1 MTEGTM
7 RQRGVS
13 RSGWT
18 RLVTALSASLLAATA
33 WAQSQPKLPV
43 PLPTPKTSGSPATP
57 AQTQTPAPSAASPAP
72 APPATGAPAA
82 SGGPRDPF
90 EPLVRKLE
98 PGEGGQEVSNLKL
111 VGVLWDTKDADSIR
125 ALVETPDGLG
135 YYLRLN
141 EEKFG
146 GKVVAVERD
155 RVRFVVREELPGRA
169 GTRER
174 TVELRL
180 AKPDGQ

>member
-1 MTEGTM
+1 MMHRPGLS
-7 RQRGVS
+7 RLGGV
-13 RSGWT
+13 
-18 RLVTALSASLLAATA
+18 RLAPVLVASLVAGVA
-33 WAQSQPKLPV
+33 WAQSQPKLPT
-43 PLPTPKTSGSPATP
+43 PLPVPKT
-57 AQTQTPAPSAASPAP
+57 AP
-72 APPATGAPAA
+72 APPASTPPAPAPEPRA
-82 SGGPRDPF
+82 TTAPAPGGVRDPF

-98 PGEGGQEVSNLKL
+98 PGEERKVQEVANLKL
-111 VGVLWDTKDADSIR
+111 VGIVWDVKDSEAIR

-155 RVRFVVREELPGRA
+155 RVRFVIRENVPGV

-174 TVELRL
+174 SVELRL
-180 AKPDGQ
+180 PKPDGQ

>member
-1 MTEGTM
+1 M
-7 RQRGVS
+7 RLPGLF
-13 RSGWT
+13 RSGW
-18 RLVTALSASLLAATA
+18 LQLATAVAASFLAAGA
-33 WAQSQPKLPV
+33 WAQSQPKFPTPLPV
-43 PLPTPKTSGSPATP
+43 PKTLEPST
-57 AQTQTPAPSAASPAP
+57 TPAPAAP
-72 APPATGAPAA
+72 AAPATSAPAAGAPAA
-82 SGGPRDPF
+82 GGARDPF
-90 EPLVRKLE
+90 EPLVRKVE
-98 PGEGGQEVSNLKL
+98 PGEERRVQEVANLRL
-111 VGVLWDTKDADSIR
+111 VGVVWDVRDTDAIR

-155 RVRFVVREELPGRA
+155 RVRFVIREDVPGA

-180 AKPDGQ
+180 ARPDGQ

>member
-1 MTEGTM
+1 M
-7 RQRGVS
+7 RLRGLS
-13 RSGWT
+13 RSGWA
-18 RLVTALSASLLAATA
+18 RLVTALVASLLAAAA
-33 WAQSQPKLPV
+33 WAQSQPKFPV
-43 PLPTPKTSGSPATP
+43 PLPVPK
-57 AQTQTPAPSAASPAP
+57 AP
-72 APPATGAPAA
+72 APTAAPAPTRGAPARRRRRRPRGA
-82 SGGPRDPF
+82 PATAGPRDPF
-90 EPLVRKLE
+90 EPLVRKAE
-98 PGEGGQEVSNLKL
+98 PGEERRIQEVANLKL
-111 VGVLWDTKDADSIR
+111 VGVVWDTKDADAIR

-155 RVRFVVREELPGRA
+155 RVRFVVREEVPGA

>member
-1 MTEGTM
+1 M
-7 RQRGVS
+7 RLGGVS
-13 RSGWT
+13 RSGGI
-18 RLVTALSASLLAATA
+18 RLVTALAASLLVTQA
-33 WAQSQPKLPV
+33 WAQSQPKFPTPLPV
-43 PLPTPKTSGSPATP
+43 PKAPAAP
-57 AQTQTPAPSAASPAP
+57 AAPAP
-72 APPATGAPAA
+72 APAPAATPAPAAESAPAAGAPAG
-82 SGGPRDPF
+82 SGPRDPF
-90 EPLVRKLE
+90 EPLVRKQD
-98 PGEGGQEVSNLKL
+98 PGEERKIQEVASLKL
-111 VGVLWDTKDADSIR
+111 VGVVWDPKDADAIR

-155 RVRFVVREELPGRA
+155 RVRFVIREEVPGA

-174 TVELRL
+174 SVELRL

>member
-1 MTEGTM
+1 MM
-7 RQRGVS
+7 HLPASS
-13 RSGWT
+13 RSDGL
-18 RLVTALSASLLAATA
+18 RLATVVAASLLAGTA
-33 WAQSQPKLPV
+33 WAQSQPKFPT
-43 PLPTPKTSGSPATP
+43 PLPTPKTAAPA
-57 AQTQTPAPSAASPAP
+57 AP
-72 APPATGAPAA
+72 APPASQAPAA
-82 SGGPRDPF
+82 PAESAPAAGTPAASGPRDPF

-98 PGEGGQEVSNLKL
+98 PGEERKVQEVANLKL
-111 VGVLWDTKDADSIR
+111 VGIVWDVKDSDVIR

-146 GKVVAVERD
+146 GKVVGLERD
-155 RVRFVVREELPGRA
+155 RVRFVVREEVPGV

-180 AKPDGQ
+180 SKPEGQ

>member
-1 MTEGTM
+1 MM
-7 RQRGVS
+7 RLPAS
-13 RSGWT
+13 PRSDGL
-18 RLVTALSASLLAATA
+18 RLATVVAASLLAGAA
-33 WAQSQPKLPV
+33 WAQSQPKFPT
-43 PLPTPKTSGSPATP
+43 PLPTPKPAAPAAPAAPATP
-57 AQTQTPAPSAASPAP
+57 APAAPAESAPAAGTPAP
-72 APPATGAPAA
+72 
-82 SGGPRDPF
+82 GGPRDPF

-98 PGEGGQEVSNLKL
+98 PGEERKVQEVANLKL
-111 VGVLWDTKDADSIR
+111 VGIVWDVKDSEAIR

-146 GKVVAVERD
+146 GKVVALERD
-155 RVRFVVREELPGRA
+155 RVRFVVREEVPGV

-180 AKPDGQ
+180 SKPEGQ

>member
-1 MTEGTM
+1 M
-7 RQRGVS
+7 S
-13 RSGWT
+13 RSGLSRFCGMRVAT
-18 RLVTALSASLLAATA
+18 IAALSLVSVAS
-33 WAQSQPKLPV
+33 WAQSQPKFPTPLPV
-43 PLPTPKTSGSPATP
+43 PKTTAPA
-57 AQTQTPAPSAASPAP
+57 APEATPAP
-72 APPATGAPAA
+72 APPATGAAPAPT
-82 SGGPRDPF
+82 GPRDPF
-90 EPLVRKLE
+90 DPLVRKPE
-98 PGEGGQEVSNLKL
+98 PGEERKVQEVASLKL
-111 VGVLWDTKDADSIR
+111 VGVIWDTKDSESMR

-155 RVRFVVREELPGRA
+155 RVRFVIREDVPGA

-180 AKPDGQ
+180 PRPDGQ